1 MNRML
6 ATALL
11 GLTLCLGTGKTLAM
25 TAVEH
30 MSFLSGQEETLS
42 LKYLTYM
49 SEVAHGVRA
58 RKMEKRRQELIAAV
72 RLAIREGNK
81 LRPFE
86 GDASLRNAYVNY
98 WTVLLSIFNEDYS
111 KIIDMEEVAERSY
124 DAMESYLLLQDKVDE
139 KLKEAYNKVPEAYQT
154 FATSHHVQLTQGQS
168 TKLDRKLNETSRVN
182 NYVRNLF
189 LINFKS
195 SVQESNMIDALNKA
209 DLNGMEQSKNALK
222 TYSEEG
228 LTRLD
233 TLKPYNGD
241 ASLVTA
247 CRKVLEFQK
256 NESSRI
262 TVLSDYMLKR
272 DEFEKIKK
280 AFDAKPAATRKQS
293 DIDAYNKSLEAMN
306 KGIADYN
313 KMNDEL
319 NKGRDKVMQNWD
331 AARKRFLD
339 QHVPHK

>member
-1 MNRML
+1 
-6 ATALL
+6 
-11 GLTLCLGTGKTLAM
+11 M

-30 MSFLSGQEETLS
+30 MTFLSGQEETLS
-42 LKYLTYM
+42 LKYLSYM

-58 RKMEKRRQELIAAV
+58 KKMEKRRQELIAAV

-154 FATSHHVQLTQGQS
+154 FAASHNVQLTQGQS

-182 NYVRNLF
+182 NYARQLF
-189 LINFKS
+189 LISFKS

-222 TYSEEG
+222 LYSEEG
-228 LTRLD
+228 LSRLD

-262 TVLSDYMLKR
+262 SVLSDYMLKR
-272 DEFEKIKK
+272 EEFEKIKK
-280 AFDAKPAATRKQS
+280 AFDAKPASSRKQA
-293 DIDAYNKSLEAMN
+293 DVDAYNKSLDAMN
-306 KGIADYN
+306 KGINDFN
-313 KMNDEL
+313 KTNDEL

>member
-1 MNRML
+1 ML
-6 ATALL
+6 ATAFL
-11 GLTLCLGTGKTLAM
+11 GLALCLGTGKTLAT

-30 MSFLSGQEETLS
+30 MTFLSGQEETLS
-42 LKYLTYM
+42 LKYLSYM
-49 SEVAHGVRA
+49 SEVAHGARA

-98 WTVLLSIFNEDYS
+98 WTVLLSIFNEDYG

-139 KLKEAYNKVPEAYQT
+139 KLKEAYNKVPEAYST
-154 FATSHHVQLTQGQS
+154 FAASHHVQLTQGQS

-182 NYVRNLF
+182 NYVRQLF

-195 SVQESNMIDALNKA
+195 SVQESNMIDALNKG

-228 LTRLD
+228 LSRLD
-233 TLKPYNGD
+233 TLKPYKGD
-241 ASLVTA
+241 GSLITA

-256 NESSRI
+256 NESTRI

-280 AFDAKPAATRKQS
+280 AFDAKPANSRKQA
-293 DIDAYNKSLEAMN
+293 DVDAYNKSLEAMN

-313 KMNDEL
+313 KVNDEL
-319 NKGRDKVMQNWD
+319 NKGRDKALQNWETT
-331 AARKRFLD
+331 RKRFLD

>member
-1 MNRML
+1 MSKML

-11 GLTLCLGTGKTLAM
+11 GLTLCLGTGQTLSM

-42 LKYLTYM
+42 LKYLSYM
-49 SEVAHGVRA
+49 SEVAHGERA

-72 RLAIREGNK
+72 RSAIREGNK
-81 LRPFE
+81 LKPFE

-98 WTVLLSIFNEDYS
+98 WTVLLSIFNEDYG

-154 FATSHHVQLTQGQS
+154 FAASHHVQLTQGQS

-182 NYVRNLF
+182 NYVRHLF

-195 SVQESNMIDALNKA
+195 SVQESNMIDALNKG

-222 TYSEEG
+222 MYSEEG

-233 TLKPYNGD
+233 TLKPYKGD
-241 ASLVTA
+241 ASLITA

-280 AFDAKPAATRKQS
+280 AFDAKPAASRKQS
-293 DIDAYNKSLEAMN
+293 DVDAYNKSLEAMN
-306 KGIADYN
+306 KGITDYN

>member
-1 MNRML
+1 MNKML

-42 LKYLTYM
+42 LKYLSYM
-49 SEVAHGVRA
+49 SEVAHGERA
-58 RKMEKRRQELIAAV
+58 RKMEKRRQELVAAV
-72 RLAIREGNK
+72 RLAIREGNRLK
-81 LRPFE
+81 PFE

-98 WTVLLSIFNEDYS
+98 WTVLLSIFNEDYG

-154 FATSHHVQLTQGQS
+154 FAASHHVQLTQGQS

-195 SVQESNMIDALNKA
+195 SVQENNMIDALNKG

-228 LTRLD
+228 LSRLD
-233 TLKPYNGD
+233 TLKPYKGD
-241 ASLVTA
+241 ASLITA

-280 AFDAKPAATRKQS
+280 AFDAKPAASRKQS
-293 DIDAYNKSLEAMN
+293 DVDAYNKSLDAMN

-313 KMNDEL
+313 KVNDEL
-319 NKGRDKVMQNWD
+319 NKGRDKVIQNWQ
-331 AARKRFLD
+331 ATRKRFLD